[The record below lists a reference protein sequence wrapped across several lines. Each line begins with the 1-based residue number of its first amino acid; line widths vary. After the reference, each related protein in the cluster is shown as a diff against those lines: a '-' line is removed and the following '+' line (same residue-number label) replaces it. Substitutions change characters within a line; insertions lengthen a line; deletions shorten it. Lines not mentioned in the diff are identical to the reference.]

1 MPFATLPKHGDLGSS
16 HLSYHNTRFCEVDD
30 NPIMGFHGGL
40 FGSMLSKL
48 QYLVEGHFRSSA
60 GAFYKAGFTP
70 NAVTAVGF
78 LLTLV
83 AATLYANGFGTIWS
97 LSGAVLALL
106 VGAYFDAVDGTM
118 ARRFHQ
124 MSKMGGILDS
134 VLDRLGEAALYT
146 GLAIG
151 NLIPGWLSLWALSAS
166 LMVSYVRARVDVEGV
181 KLKGVGFAER
191 PERLLILLIAT
202 IAAAFNSLSLEYGV
216 GLVAILST
224 VTIVERL
231 FRTRTVLSGSERAL
245 A

>member
-1 MPFATLPKHGDLGSS
+1 
-16 HLSYHNTRFCEVDD
+16 
-30 NPIMGFHGGL
+30 
-40 FGSMLSKL
+40 MLSKI
-48 QYLVEGHFRSSA
+48 QYLVEGHFQQA
-60 GAFYKAGFTP
+60 AAAFNKTGFTP
-70 NAVTAVGF
+70 NSVTALGF
-78 LLTLV
+78 LLTLI
-83 AATLYANGFGTIWS
+83 ASLFYSTGLGTVW
-97 LSGAVLALL
+97 LVSGAVLGLL
-106 VGAYFDAVDGTM
+106 TGAYFDAVDGTM

-231 FRTRTVLSGSERAL
+231 FRTRTLLSGSERGL